1 MYRGMVSLPVLKNLM
16 LQASRL
22 VKGASVADR
31 IEFCGVPCFI
41 LSKAPAPELA
51 AVLQRQAK
59 VRSGDSSANLSKM
72 STISETDIHLDDEMD
87 EAITLSRQKYFM
99 GSKDGQ
105 YRQRDVILH
114 LTGGGFFAHTIASD
128 LPYLLDW
135 SSSTGAVVICP
146 EVSQCIFSFL
156 DCIAVFV
163 SLIHFLSDRF

>member
-1 MYRGMVSLPVLKNLM
+1 MVSLPVLKDLM

-31 IEFCGVPCFI
+31 IVLCGVPCFI
-41 LSKAPAPELA
+41 LSKDPAPELA

-59 VRSGDSSANLSKM
+59 VRSGDSSPILSQL
-72 STISETDIHLDDEMD
+72 STIAEETET
-87 EAITLSRQKYFM
+87 EGETNTVSQPKSFV
-99 GSKDGQ
+99 GSKGQ

-135 SSSTGAVVICP
+135 SSCTGSVVICP
-146 EVSQCIFSFL
+146 EVSLVNENI
-156 DCIAVFV
+156 V
-163 SLIHFLSDRF
+163 SIYNVLCFTLSELSN